1 MMGNTIWETRQER
14 KDGDRYPFA
23 SVQSIKDLN
32 DSAVTCDPPGIST
45 APRNSPTMVGPP
57 PSARQKPIESTS
69 IFDDDDD
76 GWQEMPIIRSVDTA
90 LVLDEEDQK
99 RYKYVAPEK
108 RVATDSGQ
116 LSGHGSN
123 ATGNLIDFD
132 DRGQEWRAKIESN
145 EEDYTRLKLDDD
157 DDADDAYL
165 RTKYLFDE
173 DKAMTPL
180 SQMQATKNLL
190 TEAQRI
196 AYVGLCSLVAR
207 QMMVSLQEIR
217 RKELTAAIK
226 GLDLWRLKIMGR
238 IYYHMELET
247 DGVSV

>member
-1 MMGNTIWETRQER
+1 MTSRGVSKI
-14 KDGDRYPFA
+14 P
-23 SVQSIKDLN
+23 
-32 DSAVTCDPPGIST
+32 
-45 APRNSPTMVGPP
+45 
-57 PSARQKPIESTS
+57 KPIEASA
-69 IFDDDDD
+69 FDLDDDD
-76 GWQEMPIIRSVDTA
+76 GWQDMPVVREVDPN
-90 LVLDEEDQK
+90 LGLDEEDQQK
-99 RYKYVAPEK
+99 YHYVAPSNT
-108 RVATDSGQ
+108 RR
-116 LSGHGSN
+116 LSAADQGARGN

-132 DRGQEWRAKIESN
+132 DRGREWREKIASN
-145 EEDYTRLKLDDD
+145 EDDYTRLKLDDD

-207 QMMVSLQEIR
+207 QMSHMLSSAR
-217 RKELTAAIK
+217 RKELTPAIK
-226 GLDLWRLKIMGR
+226 GLDLWRLRIMGR

-247 DGVSV
+247 DGKYSLGYLVCHC